1 MHNNTRRFP
10 MDKFYDVRP
19 TYVEINLDNLSHS
32 FREIQKI
39 VKTGTIVMPVI
50 KANGYGHGSIELG
63 RMYKELGAERVAV
76 SLLNEGIELRR
87 AGLDLPILVLNY
99 TPGGQM
105 KEVAAYDLTQ
115 AIYRYEDAKALS
127 EAAGEMGKTA
137 KIHIK
142 IDSGMGRLGFL
153 PNEESVEEIL
163 RLKDLENIEIEG
175 IFTHFAKADE
185 LDKTVTRD
193 QYRKYSWT
201 LEELEKKGF
210 SPPIKHVSNSAA
222 IIDLP
227 EYNLDM
233 VRPGI
238 MLYGYYPSEEV
249 DKSRIELRPAMTLK
263 AVVSNI
269 KTVPEGTGISYGHLY
284 EAPRESRIATVPIG
298 YADGYTRMLTGKAEA
313 HVGGGLAP
321 IAGKICMD
329 QLMLDVTDIP
339 NVEIGDQVVFFG
351 EGLEDY
357 PTVDQVAEKL
367 GTINYE
373 IVCMMGRRLPRV
385 YKKDGKIIKTI
396 DYLLV

>member
-1 MHNNTRRFP
+1 

-19 TYVEINLDNLSHS
+19 TYVEINLDNLSHN

-39 VKTGTIVMPVI
+39 VKEGTIVMPVI
-50 KANGYGHGSIELG
+50 KANGYGHGSVELG

-76 SLLNEGIELRR
+76 SLLNEGMELRR
-87 AGLDLPILVLNY
+87 SGLDLPILILNY
-99 TPGGQM
+99 TPGEQM

-137 KIHIK
+137 KLHIK
-142 IDSGMGRLGFL
+142 IDSGMGRLGFQ
-153 PNEESVEEIL
+153 PTEKSVEEIL
-163 RLKDLENIEIEG
+163 KLKDLENIEVEG

-193 QYRKYSWT
+193 QYRKYSW
-201 LEELEKKGF
+201 LVQELEKRGF
-210 SPPIKHVSNSAA
+210 NPPIKHVSNSAA

-269 KTVPEGTGISYGHLY
+269 KTVSEGTGISYGHLY
-284 EAPRESRIATVPIG
+284 KAPRESRIATVPIG

-313 HVGGGLAP
+313 YVGGGMAP
-321 IAGKICMD
+321 VAGKICMD

-339 NVEIGDQVVFFG
+339 NVEIGNEVVFFG
-351 EGLEDY
+351 EGIGEY
-357 PTVDQVAEKL
+357 PTVEQVAEKL
-367 GTINYE
+367 GTVNYE
-373 IVCMMGRRLPRV
+373 VICMMSRRLPRV
-385 YKKDGKIIKTI
+385 YKKDGKVIKTL
-396 DYLLV
+396 DYLLG